1 MAVDFTKLQFS
12 SNHVPDKIVYES
24 PVLTYSVGATTV
36 VTKTV
41 TNSYG
46 SKAFITL
53 AWSLD
58 GSNYYPMQSTVSINY
73 VTQYTANG
81 WCSDST
87 VYIYLENNT
96 AGTLTFYIKYVLD
109 SIT

>member
-1 MAVDFTKLQFS
+1 MAVDFTKLQAS
-12 SNHVPDKIVYES
+12 SDYVADKIVYES
-24 PVLTYSVGATTV
+24 PVLTYSVGATTAT
-36 VTKTV
+36 TKTV
-41 TNSYG
+41 TNEYG
-46 SKAFITL
+46 LKAFITL
-53 AWSLD
+53 AWSVD
-58 GSNYYPMQSTVSINY
+58 GTNYYPMQSTVSTNY

-81 WCSDST
+81 WCNNST

>member
-12 SNHVPDKIVYES
+12 SNYVADKIVYES

-36 VTKTV
+36 ITKTV
-41 TNSYG
+41 DNSYG
-46 SKAFITL
+46 IKAFITL
-53 AWSLD
+53 AWSVD
-58 GSNYYPMQSTVSINY
+58 GTNYYPMQSTVSSNY

-81 WCSDST
+81 WCSAST